1 MFISSDSLNEPDEG
15 KWNLEQLRAGE
26 SFLSVQAA
34 TNKYDSQKGMTA
46 PGMPR
51 WNITKDKHLGFIS
64 PDRKGEKLLRAQY
77 GSNQYASQK
86 GLTPIGAS
94 RSQGEKLI
102 PKQSGDYGMATQS
115 GERSMGS
122 HRNQVPIIRGR
133 LPRDR
138 RTHGILCYQYGTNI
152 FASQQGMNTPPG
164 IGAARQATMEI
175 EGLGFTLPNSR
186 VFYIAVAGKSYAR
199 FDTALTTLSL
209 LPVVQ
214 LLLSEDS
221 LRKGT
226 AFTPWYSGQNKFANQ
241 SGTGG
246 FLKVR
251 DVLSNSK
258 GGQEIDEALK
268 IKSEGIVPLQAGTN
282 KLASQKG
289 MTGFGT
295 PRNVLLKQEWK
306 KEWIEEYEEALRTFE
321 ETRLPGS
328 ASLVDSFGHYKHK
341 FDETRK
347 MVEVEMENE
356 LDEKNDNS
364 EKETVEKLIE
374 DEQEEEESENEDDE
388 DEEEEE
394 DEDEIKEKDE
404 EEETEEEE
412 EDEEEEEEERE

>member
-1 MFISSDSLNEPDEG
+1 MEDNTENEQKPMRG

-94 RSQGEKLI
+94 RSQVMKVEYKKDWETVLDKQGEKLI

-175 EGLGFTLPNSR
+175 EGLGFT
-186 VFYIAVAGKSYAR
+186 
-199 FDTALTTLSL
+199 
-209 LPVVQ
+209 
-214 LLLSEDS
+214 EDS